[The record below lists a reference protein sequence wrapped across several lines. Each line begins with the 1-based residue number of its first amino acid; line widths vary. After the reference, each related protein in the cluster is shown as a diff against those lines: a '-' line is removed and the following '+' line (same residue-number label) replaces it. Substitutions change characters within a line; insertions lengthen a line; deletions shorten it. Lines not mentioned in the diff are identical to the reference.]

1 MQGDLG
7 TRILCQSAFPARIW
21 VTVKHSNSRLTH
33 GRNFRWSQLPCD
45 NSATSVTWR
54 QWVQKQSYLLQNSH
68 THKLN
73 IIGANPLAN
82 TEHLFFSAGKVCMT
96 SPLSSYLSNLW
107 DLGLI
112 LFFVW
117 RPCTQLLGLQCV
129 WWGFP
134 WPGLFSLIYSPGKT
148 WLCGKSTVGD
158 QSILVNMYV
167 PNLIHEPIRLIHKVE
182 QRYFT
187 GSDQTKNFCH
197 FKLENRIT
205 YIYSKSWWAW
215 EEVFCSHS
223 GLLFGV
229 KAL

>member
-21 VTVKHSNSRLTH
+21 VTMKPSNSRLTH

-45 NSATSVTWR
+45 NSATSLTWG

-73 IIGANPLAN
+73 IIFGANPLAN
-82 TEHLFFSAGKVCMT
+82 TEHLIFFSAGKVCMT
-96 SPLSSYLSNLW
+96 NPLSSYLRNLW
-107 DLGLI
+107 ALEGLI
-112 LFFVW
+112 LSFMW
-117 RPCTQLLGLQCV
+117 RPCDEVSIGLDSSASSIAPAKHS
-129 WWGFP
+129 F
-134 WPGLFSLIYSPGKT
+134 
-148 WLCGKSTVGD
+148 GKSTVGD
-158 QSILVNMYV
+158 QSISVNISV
-167 PNLIHEPIRLIHKVE
+167 PNLIPEPICLIHKVE
-182 QRYFT
+182 QRYFM

-205 YIYSKSWWAW
+205 FIVKSWWAW
-215 EEVFCSHS
+215 EEVFCAHL
-223 GLLFGV
+223 GVLFGV